1 MKTRRALAVTFLVFG
16 ILVAPSINAQI
27 ANTGSVQGT
36 VSDPSGAML
45 VDARVTLV
53 SQDTGAAQS
62 AQTDAAG
69 GFAFPIVPAGQ
80 YRLEVSNTG
89 FKSFAQRDISV
100 HAAEPV
106 HLAVA
111 MTVGQASESVVVTSA
126 IPTIDTV
133 TASEGNT
140 VTGKQLN
147 ELPLTNRLFTQLVNL
162 EPGVASALDQNPGF
176 GSNSEVLFS
185 VNGVRNDGNNPMID
199 GVRNLDTFGGNA
211 FVAPNLFAVS

>member
-16 ILVAPSINAQI
+16 ILVAPSSNAQI

-80 YRLEVSNTG
+80 YRLEGFNTR
-89 FKSFAQRDISV
+89 FKSFSQRDIFV
-100 HAAEPV
+100 HPGEPF
-106 HLAVA
+106 HLSVA
-111 MTVGQASESVVVTSA
+111 MTLGQASENGVVT
-126 IPTIDTV
+126 
-133 TASEGNT
+133 
-140 VTGKQLN
+140 
-147 ELPLTNRLFTQLVNL
+147 
-162 EPGVASALDQNPGF
+162 
-176 GSNSEVLFS
+176 
-185 VNGVRNDGNNPMID
+185 
-199 GVRNLDTFGGNA
+199 
-211 FVAPNLFAVS
+211 